1 LQKIITNCCI
11 NIKKFKERGIMKTVF
26 ILGAGFSKNS
36 GLPIQNEIPKKLI
49 ESSCDPFENA
59 VSNTILNFIKDIF
72 GYEVTGEI
80 PNLDDIMTCIDL
92 STNSG
97 HHLGIRYSPIHL
109 RAIRRVLIYRLFS
122 ILDKSFMPAECIEK
136 LIQRLLKRFKDTGFV
151 VLNWDTVLENYILSA
166 NPCTKIDYCDGGRDW
181 RIGYDQD
188 FNHAIKIA
196 KVHGSTN
203 WLYCDN
209 CRSLFH
215 DLYGDFSLREK
226 AGFQKIDFELFSE
239 LKKAIKDIKE
249 LAAKKCQICGNNISS
264 HIATFSYRKSF
275 RANSF
280 PNIWHEAENML
291 SASDRWVFIGYSLP
305 DADYEFKH
313 LLKIAEL
320 KLEHIKQSKLRVDVV
335 LLNSDDTISKY
346 KKFFGKKLGVIC
358 NDGIEEYLKYL

>member
-1 LQKIITNCCI
+1 
-11 NIKKFKERGIMKTVF
+11 MKTVF

-36 GLPIQNEIPKKLI
+36 GLPVQTEIPEKLI
-49 ESSCDPFENA
+49 ESCCEPFEDA
-59 VSNTILNFIKDIF
+59 VSNIILNFMKDTF
-72 GYEVTGEI
+72 GYDGAGEI

-97 HHLGIRYSPIHL
+97 HHLGIRYSPVHL
-109 RAIRRVLIYRLFS
+109 RTLRRVLIYRLFS
-122 ILDKSFMPAECIEK
+122 VLDKSFIPARCIEK
-136 LIQRLLKRFKDTGFV
+136 LIQRLSVGFKDTGFV

-166 NPCTKIDYCDGGRDW
+166 NPSAKIDYCNGGKDW
-181 RIGYDQD
+181 RTDYNQSI
-188 FNHAIKIA
+188 NRTIKIA

-209 CRSLFH
+209 CRALFH

-226 AGFQKIDFELFSE
+226 AGFQQIDLELFFE
-239 LKKAIKDIKE
+239 LKKATKDIEE
-249 LAAKKCQICGNNISS
+249 LATKECLICGNSISS
-264 HIATFSYRKSF
+264 HIATFCYRKSF

-280 PNIWHEAENML
+280 PSIWHEAEMML
-291 SASDRWVFIGYSLP
+291 SASDRWIFIGYSLP

-320 KLEHIKQSKLRVDVV
+320 KLEHVKQSKLRVDVV

-346 KKFFGKKLGVIC
+346 EKFFGKKLGVIC
-358 NDGIEEYLKYL
+358 NEGIEEYLKYL